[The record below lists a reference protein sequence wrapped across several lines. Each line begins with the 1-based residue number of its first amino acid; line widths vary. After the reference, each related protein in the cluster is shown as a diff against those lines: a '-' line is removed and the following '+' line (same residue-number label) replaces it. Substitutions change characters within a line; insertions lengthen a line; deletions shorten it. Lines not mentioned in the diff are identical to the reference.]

1 MKSFKSTWL
10 ISKTIGFNKLKHM
23 NPFNRTRLVIRFVLV
38 LNCIFILSLTENN
51 LFASQPNNAPKSVQV
66 TALSPWT
73 TTLNTNWLFIT
84 DTLEQGMT
92 GGWYTENL
100 NDTGWK
106 TLKSGL
112 SWEKQNIFHRGW
124 GWYRQKISIPA
135 GYEGIPLVLKLGN
148 TKSDDDVFVNGV
160 RVGGIKSEYKYTNM
174 MERSYTVPASLV
186 HYGQTNTI
194 AVRVWGG
201 NLSFIGSNSGLASG
215 TFSAELN
222 PYSLLAGDVDQAE
235 STYQHINL
243 FDFSD
248 RQKGKPFKLKFS
260 FPKSTFDQG
269 AAKLK
274 YSIKDY
280 YNALIA
286 TSTVSISSAPDG
298 SCYAIVPVDSSTARS
313 IYLKGRFVA
322 IQTILNSSG
331 ATLSTITESIDYLS
345 FAKRDTLALP
355 TLGVKFEETSYGTL
369 KLIDEI
375 DCSTAFS
382 NEVHGYLQ
390 SSFNNKTQWYNT
402 PGCGVT
408 INVNEILGKKAR
420 ELNNGWFA
428 YKIGRGKL
436 SPRKTY
442 LLRIEYPED
451 KPRYCPIEIQIGQN
465 YMDAGWRSGVG
476 IENDPYENWPLS
488 NSWQYYDVIVP
499 LDNETLGAGGTG
511 SASAENGFWV
521 YFMNKLNGTYFSMYQ
536 GGPAIASMKL
546 YEIDPQTNSPVVNK
560 PSANL
565 PQRTLMFDWERQADQ
580 EPADL
585 VNYAKL
591 MGYNAISPIIL
602 KWATTNYSDPILG
615 YTSCNIDRQ
624 NYWTRKEFID
634 PYTAKRGETPV
645 PGKESVF
652 NRYLAATK
660 GSGINFVPRV
670 EYGGSAALSWSAHAT
685 AINGTPSVPNRF
697 NAWCSDLLDPLT
709 FTDMKNLVEH
719 LFKPYVNENPQL
731 TGMLWR
737 IRCDM
742 MPISYSDTDV
752 ALYNSEMGTSVT
764 RSILSSKSS
773 EKNKYADWWHIKRR
787 DFHAKL
793 VDLLKSYRSD
803 LKLYYYNWDEDK
815 FSMILKDRN
824 SGDFYANL
832 SGKSTYETDITNRNN
847 ITTSQYLD
855 VIKSGNFLATAGV
868 NSPDYGLRPSLYSNV
883 SGIELLAPANILHLA
898 NNSDYLNY
906 FKTADGVSVS
916 NCVSYDEIHARSI
929 NPKYEGQSM
938 TPGGPVYSMAL
949 ELLDYFHA
957 DARTLTFTAY
967 TYGRGF
973 ANAHRRFAQAFLALP
988 AIKGNV
994 IDSSD
999 VDVKVR
1005 AYKTST
1011 ETYIGVANKA
1021 YTPKTITVKIP
1032 ITSGQENMTV
1042 KNLVTGNNVSFTIA
1056 DNQLQ
1061 FEVNS
1066 GPVELNSY
1074 LLNAST
1080 GLKPTENSP
1089 SIVIFPNPVEEN
1101 LNIKLDNSSTGNI
1114 NVTIFDMFGKVILKD
1129 VYNNTNQI
1137 NMNVAKLLKGTFICR
1152 VATSNQT
1159 VNLKFVK

>member
-1 MKSFKSTWL
+1 M
-10 ISKTIGFNKLKHM
+10 
-23 NPFNRTRLVIRFVLV
+23 
-38 LNCIFILSLTENN
+38 FILSLTENN
-51 LFASQPNNAPKSVQV
+51 LFANQPNNATVSVQA
-66 TALSPWT
+66 TELSSWT
-73 TTLNTNWLFIT
+73 TPLSTNWLFAA

-92 GGWYTENL
+92 SGWYRENF
-100 NDTGWK
+100 DDSGWK

-112 SWEKQNIFHRGW
+112 SWEKQNIIHQGW
-124 GWYRQKISIPA
+124 GWYRQMITIPA
-135 GYEGIPLVLKLGN
+135 GYEGIPLVLKLGS

-160 RVGGIKSEYKYTNM
+160 RVGGIKSEYKYNNM
-174 MERSYTVPASLV
+174 MKRLYTVPSSLL

-201 NLSFIGSNSGLASG
+201 NLSFIGSVSGLASG
-215 TFSAELN
+215 TFNAELN
-222 PYSLLAGDVDQAE
+222 PYCVLAGDVDQDE
-235 STYQHINL
+235 STYRHVNFL
-243 FDFSD
+243 DFSD
-248 RQKGKPFKLKFS
+248 RQKGKPFKLVFRYS
-260 FPKSTFDQG
+260 SSLITSG
-269 AAKLK
+269 ATQLK
-274 YSIKDY
+274 YTINDYYKKTISSGTTSISLGTDGTAHATVTVDSTTAQEIYLRGRFIVSQTVGNSTQTLSSIKD
-280 YNALIA
+280 
-286 TSTVSISSAPDG
+286 SV
-298 SCYAIVPVDSSTARS
+298 
-313 IYLKGRFVA
+313 
-322 IQTILNSSG
+322 
-331 ATLSTITESIDYLS
+331 DYLS
-345 FAKRDTLALP
+345 FAKRDTLPLAKLN
-355 TLGVKFEETSYGTL
+355 EQWDETPYGSL
-369 KLIDEI
+369 KLVDEI
-375 DCSTAFS
+375 NCSNLLS
-382 NEVHGYLQ
+382 KEDHGFMQ
-390 SSFNNKTQWYNT
+390 STFANKTQWYNT
-402 PGCGVT
+402 PGDTVT
-408 INVNEILGKKAR
+408 TITNVILGKKAR

-476 IENDPYENWPLS
+476 ITTDPYDNWPLS

-499 LDNETLGAGGTG
+499 LDDETLGAGGTG

-521 YFMNKLNGTYFSMYQ
+521 YFMNKIRVTYFSMYQ

-546 YEIDPQTNSPVVNK
+546 YEIDPQTNSPVINK
-560 PSANL
+560 PSAGL
-565 PQRTLMFDWERQADQ
+565 PQRTLMFDWERQPDH

-602 KWATTNYSDPILG
+602 KWCTTNYSDPMSG

-624 NYWTRKEFID
+624 NYWTMKD
-634 PYTAKRGETPV
+634 YNNSSTGKLGEAPV

-660 GSGINFVPRV
+660 GSGVNFVPRI
-670 EYGGSAALSWSAHAT
+670 EYGGSTSLSWSAHAT

-697 NAWCSDLLDPLT
+697 NTWCSNLLDPLT
-709 FTDMKNLVEH
+709 FEDMKLYVDH
-719 LFKPYVNENPQL
+719 LFKPNVNENPQL

-764 RSILSSKSS
+764 RSTLSSISS
-773 EKNKYADWWHIKRR
+773 EKNKYADWWHLKRR

-815 FSMILKDRN
+815 FSMIL
-824 SGDFYANL
+824 SGLNKAKFYAGL
-832 SGKSTYETDITNRNN
+832 TGKSTYQTDRTNRNN
-847 ITTSQYLD
+847 ITTNQYIN
-855 VIKSGNFLATAGV
+855 VINSGDFSANLGI
-868 NSPDYGLRPSLYSNV
+868 NSPDYGLRPSLYSSV
-883 SGIELLAPANILHLA
+883 SGIELFAPANILHLS
-898 NNSDYLNY
+898 NNSGYLNY

-929 NPKYEGQSM
+929 NPKFEGHSM
-938 TPGGPVYSMAL
+938 TPGGSVYSMAL
-949 ELLDYFHA
+949 ELMDYFHA

-988 AIKGNV
+988 AIQGTI

-1021 YTPKTITVKIP
+1021 YTLKTITVKIP

-1042 KNLVTGNNVSFTIA
+1042 KNLVTGNNVAFTIA

-1089 SIVIFPNPVEEN
+1089 SIVLFPNPVEEN

-1114 NVTIFDMFGKVILKD
+1114 NVTIFDMFGKVILKK
-1129 VYNNTNQI
+1129 VYTHTNQI
-1137 NMNVAKLLKGTFICR
+1137 NMNAAKLLKGTFICR